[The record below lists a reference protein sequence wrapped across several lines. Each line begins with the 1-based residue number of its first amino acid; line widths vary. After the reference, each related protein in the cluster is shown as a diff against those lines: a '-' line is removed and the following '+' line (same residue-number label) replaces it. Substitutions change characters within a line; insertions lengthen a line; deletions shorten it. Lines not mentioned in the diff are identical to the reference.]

1 MLRMLES
8 RDEKLAALA
17 WGNLAK
23 QRPPTNQPQQVKFAA
38 TACAQRASERV
49 SLNESAAWC

>member
-8 RDEKLAALA
+8 RDEKLAASA

-38 TACAQRASERV
+38 TACAQRERV
-49 SLNESAAWC
+49 RESH